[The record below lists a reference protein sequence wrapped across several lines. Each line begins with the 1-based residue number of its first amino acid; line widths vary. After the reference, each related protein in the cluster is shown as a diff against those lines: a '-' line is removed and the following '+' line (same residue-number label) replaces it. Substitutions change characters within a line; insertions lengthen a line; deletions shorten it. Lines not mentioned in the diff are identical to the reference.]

1 MSQCRKSKPNKNNKV
16 YLSDLKSGNI
26 NEDKVFNWLNQ
37 NIYKEEPLEKS
48 PDKYSVFDFVS
59 KEVIIELKSRNVD
72 YRSFRS
78 TMIGLNK
85 IKYANKLLED
95 LSESVLTRPQVLFLF
110 LFKDGLYQ
118 WELNNN
124 QYYTKMSGRKDRG
137 AVEQQEY
144 AYISIDNLTL
154 ITDKLSSI
162 I

>member
-72 YRSFRS
+72 YRSFR
-78 TMIGLNK
+78 I
-85 IKYANKLLED
+85 
-95 LSESVLTRPQVLFLF
+95 
-110 LFKDGLYQ
+110 
-118 WELNNN
+118 
-124 QYYTKMSGRKDRG
+124 
-137 AVEQQEY
+137 
-144 AYISIDNLTL
+144 
-154 ITDKLSSI
+154 KLSMLI
-162 I
+162 NY